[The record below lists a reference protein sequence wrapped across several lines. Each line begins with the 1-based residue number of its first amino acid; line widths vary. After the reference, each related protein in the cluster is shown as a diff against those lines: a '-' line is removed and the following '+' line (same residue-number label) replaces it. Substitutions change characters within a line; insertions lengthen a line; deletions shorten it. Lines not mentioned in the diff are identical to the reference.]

1 MKLFKQKTNEEAMMK
16 TMYYKSIEVR
26 TIEG

>member
-1 MKLFKQKTNEEAMMK
+1 MKPIKQKTNEEAMMR
-16 TMYYKSIEVR
+16 TMDYKSIEAR